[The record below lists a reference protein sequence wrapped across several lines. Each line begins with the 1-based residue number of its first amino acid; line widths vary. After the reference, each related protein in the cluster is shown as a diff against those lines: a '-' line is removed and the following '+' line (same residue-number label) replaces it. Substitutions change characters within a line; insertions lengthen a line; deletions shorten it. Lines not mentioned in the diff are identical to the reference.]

1 MSIRKSVAASLAGS
15 LAAIAVVAAL
25 GWLPSATAAPA
36 EPSALAITWYTID
49 AGGTQTAAG
58 GTLTLTGTAGQPDA
72 GRMNSGAY
80 TVWAG
85 FWGGTLPSNALPS
98 TLLDLPAIF
107 RAP

>member
-1 MSIRKSVAASLAGS
+1 MRIRKSAAAGLAGS
-15 LAAIAVVAAL
+15 LAAISIVAAL
-25 GWLPSATAAPA
+25 GWLESATAAPA
-36 EPSALAITWYTID
+36 EPSALTISWYTLD

-80 TVWAG
+80 TLWSG